1 MNLTWT
7 FESAMEA
14 GQFNVAAPTVHEAVT
29 YSRGLARPET
39 AHTIWRRLRGESF
52 VAAGAAGN
60 L

>member
-1 MNLTWT
+1 
-7 FESAMEA
+7 MEA